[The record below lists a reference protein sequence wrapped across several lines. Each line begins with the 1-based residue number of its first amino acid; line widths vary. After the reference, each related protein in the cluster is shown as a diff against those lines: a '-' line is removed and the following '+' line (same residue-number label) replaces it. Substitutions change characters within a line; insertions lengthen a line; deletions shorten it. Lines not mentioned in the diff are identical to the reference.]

1 MRIQDVTEDMIG
13 AVDGLETAAGAMVTD
28 VPDGPAKDAG
38 IESGDVILTFDGQD
52 VEDVRGLVRTVGN
65 TTVGKAVRV
74 VVLRGGKTQTLLV
87 TLGRREEAE
96 AAVPAAQPAEPEAPT
111 EKDMLG
117 LTVTPLT
124 DELRGELGLAEN
136 AEGLV
141 ITNVDELSK
150 AYEKGV
156 RAGDVITEASQQK
169 VTSVSDLD
177 ARVAEAEE
185 AGRKSILLLVRRGG
199 EPRFVALG
207 LGE

>member
-1 MRIQDVTEDMIG
+1 
-13 AVDGLETAAGAMVTD
+13 
-28 VPDGPAKDAG
+28 
-38 IESGDVILTFDGQD
+38 
-52 VEDVRGLVRTVGN
+52 
-65 TTVGKAVRV
+65 
-74 VVLRGGKTQTLLV
+74 
-87 TLGRREEAE
+87 
-96 AAVPAAQPAEPEAPT
+96 
-111 EKDMLG
+111 MLG

-169 VTSVSDLD
+169 VTSVSELD